1 VPVEGTANLIGML
14 LGVPVSPRFVD
25 LANERLNGKLED
37 AGSDDAMQAAL
48 AEEPVLAAYE
58 TPVSLADPHAGLAER
73 DAGAPHVLVVRASHK
88 GLTRLRA
95 LGSRQHAAITT
106 VLAFFTGFMISDG
119 CGTYQDLLPQLVGVQ
134 QSCQHVFGRCRAIT
148 KLGPGP
154 LRS

>member
-1 VPVEGTANLIGML
+1 MPVEGTANLIGML